1 MYLVHSE
8 KRCWGLERS
17 PSWVCVLDLPE
28 SNKLNRW
35 RPGCEGPSNM
45 SAEEGGGR
53 FTGPVWRTE
62 LSQRSPEPW
71 LCFFLLSSL
80 RKWGSLCTFLITIG
94 SSGVQ
99 KVPRNLEPSPHTD
112 HWCRATSRQ
121 WSRRGFF
128 IFCLFVSGVLGQVVP
143 QIWNV
148 SLYKLQAESWICFL
162 IEFSLIEWVCSCN
175 FSVRVVLL
183 TCGCCFVCFWVL
195 LQFEAPVSDMQD
207 NNTKQK

>member
-1 MYLVHSE
+1 MLRFGKKTFLGLCPWFAREQQVKQMKARMWGSFKYV
-8 KRCWGLERS
+8 CWRRRREVYRS
-17 PSWVCVLDLPE
+17 CMEDRAQPAISWAVALFLPPQQ
-28 SNKLNRW
+28 SQ
-35 RPGCEGPSNM
+35 
-45 SAEEGGGR
+45 
-53 FTGPVWRTE
+53 E
-62 LSQRSPEPW
+62 LR
-71 LCFFLLSSL
+71 SSL
-80 RKWGSLCTFLITIG
+80 YLFNNHWQLRCSESTQEFGTFSTDVG
-94 SSGVQ
+94 
-99 KVPRNLEPSPHTD
+99 PRHV
-112 HWCRATSRQ
+112 
-121 WSRRGFF
+121 F
-128 IFCLFVSGVLGQVVP
+128 IFCLFVSGVLCQVVP